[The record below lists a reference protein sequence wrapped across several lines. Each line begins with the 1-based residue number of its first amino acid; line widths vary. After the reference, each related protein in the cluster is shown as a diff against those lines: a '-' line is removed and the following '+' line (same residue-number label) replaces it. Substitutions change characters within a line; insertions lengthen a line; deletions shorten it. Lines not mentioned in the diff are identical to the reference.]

1 VTRAEA
7 TEVLLDA
14 CKEHMKKSISIVI
27 SDASD
32 GDVKRAIERARVG
45 LLEARTFYNA
55 AIVVIDQEFS
65 KE

>member
-14 CKEHMKKSISIVI
+14 CKEHMKKSIDIVI
-27 SDASD
+27 SGAAD
-32 GDVKRAIERARVG
+32 GDIKHAIERARLG